1 MRALVVDDS
10 ALARF
15 RLKTFLNKVGF
26 SDIVE
31 ASEGYEALRCLESSH
46 DFDLA
51 MVDWIMPGMQG
62 LELITAIRSDHTLDS
77 MKILLVTT
85 ESDPV
90 EVQRALT
97 EGADD
102 YVAKPCSNDDLNQ
115 KLTSMG
121 LGNTLQN

>member
-15 RLKTFLNKVGF
+15 RLKAFLNKVGF

-31 ASEGYEALRCLESSH
+31 ATEGFEALRCLKSNH

-62 LELITAIRSDHTLDS
+62 LELITAIRSDHTLDA

-85 ESDPV
+85 ETDPV

-97 EGADD
+97 QGADD
-102 YVAKPCSNDDLNQ
+102 YVAKPCSNEDLSE
-115 KLTSMG
+115 KLVSLGINTTSE
-121 LGNTLQN
+121 N

>member
-15 RLKTFLNKVGF
+15 RLRAYLNKVGF
-26 SDIVE
+26 SEIVE
-31 ASEGYEALRCLESSH
+31 ATEGYEALRCLESNR

-62 LELITAIRSDHTLDS
+62 LELITAIRADHSLDT

-85 ESDPV
+85 ETDPV

-97 EGADD
+97 QGADD
-102 YVAKPCSNDDLNQ
+102 YVAKPCSNDDLNE
-115 KLTSMG
+115 KMVSLG
-121 LGNTLQN
+121 LGSIIEN